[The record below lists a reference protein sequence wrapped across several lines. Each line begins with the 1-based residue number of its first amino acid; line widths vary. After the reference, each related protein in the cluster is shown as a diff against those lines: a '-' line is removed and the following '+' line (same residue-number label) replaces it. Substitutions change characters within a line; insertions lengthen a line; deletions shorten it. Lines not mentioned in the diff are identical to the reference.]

1 MDEKTESK
9 LHELEQTKKEF
20 WNIARESAELI
31 YKYITENNYKNIF
44 EIGTSNGYSTIW
56 LAMAAKQTGGHITSF
71 EFWEKRIVL
80 AEANLEYCSLR
91 EYVDIIQGS
100 ALDSLKKIDKTN
112 PLDFVLI
119 DANKKEYI
127 KYFEQL
133 HPMLKPGGMFVADN
147 VISHK
152 KSVQEFLDAAENHPD
167 YKTYYVEYDGGLLVG
182 EKIK

>member
-1 MDEKTESK
+1 MDEKTEKK
-9 LHELEQTKKEF
+9 LKELEITRKEF

-31 YKYITENNYKNIF
+31 HKYIIDNNYKNIF

-56 LAMAAKQTGGHITSF
+56 LSHAVKQTGGHVTSF

-100 ALDSLKKIDKTN
+100 ALDSLKKIDRTTSI
-112 PLDFVLI
+112 DFVLI

-127 KYFEQL
+127 KYFEQI
-133 HPMLKPGGMFVADN
+133 HPMLKVGGMFVADN

-152 KSVQEFLDAAENHPD
+152 QSVQEFLDTVENHPD
-167 YKTYYVEYDGGLLVG
+167 YKVHYVEYDGGLLVG